1 MSVGAI
7 LTVGLGSFGSVN
19 LLPTLG
25 YLAGS
30 ASASVDT
37 HDGVDVSDYERELR
51 RREAEAREEREAMR
65 SDLLA
70 AYQKVTGRP
79 PPLDQSLRHLAA
91 TARRLEAFDYAGTLE
106 RISKID
112 GEQAAIQAARD
123 RGEQRERELAIEA
136 ERARRLANDNAIK
149 VLLLLK
155 IL

>member
-1 MSVGAI
+1 MAAFSDTAFFTDAFSVDAF
-7 LTVGLGSFGSVN
+7 SFG
-19 LLPTLG
+19 TQADG
-25 YLAGS
+25 
-30 ASASVDT
+30 DT

-106 RISKID
+106 RIAAID
-112 GEQAAIQAARD
+112 GELAAIQAAREL
-123 RGEQRERELAIEA
+123 GEQRYQEREAA
-136 ERARRLANDNAIK
+136 DRAQRISAQRLANDNAIK